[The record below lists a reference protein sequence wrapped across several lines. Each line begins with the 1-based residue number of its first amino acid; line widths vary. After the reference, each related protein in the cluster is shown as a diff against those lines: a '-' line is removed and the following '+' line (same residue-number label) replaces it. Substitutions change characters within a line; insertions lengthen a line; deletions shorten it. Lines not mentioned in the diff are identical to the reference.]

1 MGGGEG
7 ADGLVF
13 LGKSK
18 SYAVG
23 SISLR
28 FFTDIACSCAMIF
41 HFLMV
46 TIKPRDWGWML
57 LGMDQQKKSQMEEEG
72 WSRAKRTWMYV
83 VL

>member
-1 MGGGEG
+1 MVGGVEG

-13 LGKSK
+13 FGEIKIICSGIHFV
-18 SYAVG
+18 A
-23 SISLR
+23 
-28 FFTDIACSCAMIF
+28 FFTDILCSCAMIF

-46 TIKPRDWGWML
+46 TIKPRDWGWM
-57 LGMDQQKKSQMEEEG
+57 QKKSLMEEKG